1 MKMSVN
7 VTRTWEILYLLLCF
21 QCFVPVVRTCIS
33 SSDCSGILQKC
44 CYGSCTERDNCQGT
58 CSSDYNCDL
67 SEGENCCNGYCQSSS
82 CYDDNAGV
90 VIGLSVAG
98 TFALVVGIV
107 ICVGCAC
114 RTRRTPGRVVNR
126 RVVNRRV
133 VRTTTTTRRVPV
145 AANQPLP
152 GYQNPGYP
160 NQGYQEFPQPP
171 QYQPVQ
177 AQAYRNYQPPTT
189 GGYQRET
196 FQAAGTG
203 GACVGVAPP
212 PYSEVAGG
220 GKGTLYAPQ
229 QSYGAVGANST
240 QPSAPPPQ

>member
-1 MKMSVN
+1 MFARGV
-7 VTRTWEILYLLLCF
+7 VYLLVCL
-21 QCFVPVVRTCIS
+21 QCFVPVVRACFS
-33 SSDCSGILQKC
+33 SSDCTGFLQKC
-44 CYGSCTERDNCQGT
+44 CYGSCTERDNCDGS
-58 CSSDYNCDL
+58 CSFDSNCDL
-67 SEGENCCNGYCQSSS
+67 SQGENCCNGHCQTSS
-82 CYDDNAGV
+82 CYDDTAPV
-90 VIGLSVAG
+90 VVGLSVAG
-98 TFALVVGIV
+98 CIALIVGIV

-133 VRTTTTTRRVPV
+133 VRTTTTTTRVPV
-145 AANQPLP
+145 SANPTLP

-177 AQAYRNYQPPTT
+177 AQAYSNYQPPTS
-189 GGYQRET
+189 GYQRET
-196 FQAAGTG
+196 FQGTG
-203 GACVGVAPP
+203 AAGACVGVAPP

-220 GKGTLYAPQ
+220 GKGALYAPHK
-229 QSYGAVGANST
+229 SYGTVRANPV